1 MIKSFLVVSFQIL
14 RVFRGRKFWKIS
26 NSNNN
31 LEKSCT
37 EIENREFKNITT
49 LEYNSSSPLRGKF
62 RRSTLQLERDGSCT
76 IERSINCKE
85 KTNKEKD
92 AVAHDNLADMGQRC
106 PTRWKAER
114 CACCSLVSAEFLK
127 VGSQRS

>member
-37 EIENREFKNITT
+37 EVENREFKNITT

-62 RRSTLQLERDGSCT
+62 RRRC
-76 IERSINCKE
+76 
-85 KTNKEKD
+85 
-92 AVAHDNLADMGQRC
+92 NLSGMEAAQ
-106 PTRWKAER
+106 
-114 CACCSLVSAEFLK
+114 
-127 VGSQRS
+127 

>member
-37 EIENREFKNITT
+37 EVENREFNITT
-49 LEYNSSSPLRGKF
+49 LVTCHPPLGENF
-62 RRSTLQLERDGSCT
+62 E
-76 IERSINCKE
+76 
-85 KTNKEKD
+85 D
-92 AVAHDNLADMGQRC
+92 AA
-106 PTRWKAER
+106 T
-114 CACCSLVSAEFLK
+114 
-127 VGSQRS
+127 

>member
-37 EIENREFKNITT
+37 EVENREFKNITT
-49 LEYNSSSPLRGKF
+49 LVTRQNFE
-62 RRSTLQLERDGSCT
+62 D
-76 IERSINCKE
+76 
-85 KTNKEKD
+85 
-92 AVAHDNLADMGQRC
+92 QRC
-106 PTRWKAER
+106 NLSGMEA
-114 CACCSLVSAEFLK
+114 A
-127 VGSQRS
+127 Q

>member
-37 EIENREFKNITT
+37 EVENREFKNITT
-49 LEYNSSSPLRGKF
+49 LVTRHPPLGENF
-62 RRSTLQLERDGSCT
+62 ED
-76 IERSINCKE
+76 
-85 KTNKEKD
+85 
-92 AVAHDNLADMGQRC
+92 QRC
-106 PTRWKAER
+106 NLSGMEA
-114 CACCSLVSAEFLK
+114 
-127 VGSQRS
+127 Q